1 MCSCPC
7 RNFKYCTN
15 LVGQLHI
22 ACVMPRFIFKIMIWN
37 IFKNVFLG
45 LFGVAVIAMGFTI
58 TSHFD
63 KALKEDNFL
72 LAYMSITWTA
82 YIVCKAY
89 SEYHRSKN
97 GA

>member
-1 MCSCPC
+1 
-7 RNFKYCTN
+7 
-15 LVGQLHI
+15 
-22 ACVMPRFIFKIMIWN
+22 MIWN

-45 LFGVAVIAMGFTI
+45 LFGVAVIAMGLTI

-63 KALKEDNFL
+63 EGLKDDNFSL
-72 LAYMSITWTA
+72 VYMSFTWAA

-89 SEYHRSKN
+89 SEHHRSKN

>member
-1 MCSCPC
+1 M
-7 RNFKYCTN
+7 
-15 LVGQLHI
+15 GQLHI